1 MRKLAFLLAAALCF
15 GLAPF
20 TPRLGPVVGSV
31 ALVAL
36 AVHLALT
43 ASSAASALA
52 VAGGALGAFAAGM
65 LLPTSPAAA
74 GAALAGLCF
83 AERSLRVR
91 APNARLLHLG
101 AALVG
106 GGLAGSLSV
115 AFASASLPVRGVA
128 MTVAAVLLAL
138 PLLIDA
144 DDPLAHALDGAAEE
158 IDAAPAA
165 ALREAADL
173 RRTVDED
180 LLDRKTTRHA
190 RETWAALQRLAEARV
205 RLTRAPAARRGEGSA
220 AAAVMKRVDE
230 RIGDHVKA
238 LSRAYT
244 AAGVARAAE
253 TSLDDAGLRGVE
265 NAGESLEQV
274 SRAIVDDVG

>member
-20 TPRLGPVVGSV
+20 TPRLGPVLGSL

-43 ASSAASALA
+43 ASASLSALA
-52 VAGGALGAFAAGM
+52 VAGGALGAFASG
-65 LLPTSPAAA
+65 LLLTASPAAA

-91 APNARLLHLG
+91 GAQARLLHLG

-106 GGLAGSLSV
+106 GGLAGSLSM
-115 AFASASLPVRGVA
+115 AFASASLPLRGVA

-138 PLLIDA
+138 PLLVDA
-144 DDPLAHALDGAAEE
+144 DDPLAHALDGAAQE
-158 IDAAPAA
+158 IDGAAAV
-165 ALREAADL
+165 ALREAAEL

-180 LLDRKTTRHA
+180 LLDGKTTRHA
-190 RETWAALQRLAEARV
+190 RATWAALLRLAEARV
-205 RLTRAPAARRGEGSA
+205 RLTRAPASRRAEGSPA
-220 AAAVMKRVDE
+220 NAVKKRVDE
-230 RIGDHVKA
+230 RIADHLEA

-244 AAGVARAAE
+244 AAGAVRAAE
-253 TSLDDAGLRGVE
+253 TSLDDAALRGTE
-265 NAGESLEQV
+265 NAGESLEHL
-274 SRAIVDDVG
+274 SRAIVEEIG

>member
-1 MRKLAFLLAAALCF
+1 MKKLAFLVAAGLCF

-20 TPRLGPVVGSV
+20 TPRLGPVAGSV

-36 AVHLALT
+36 AVTLAL
-43 ASSAASALA
+43 AASAATSALA

-65 LLPTSPAAA
+65 LMASSPAAA

-91 APNARLLHLG
+91 SQSARLLHAG

-106 GGLAGSLSV
+106 GALAGSLSMS
-115 AFASASLPVRGVA
+115 FATATPSVRGVA
-128 MTVAAVLLAL
+128 ITVAAVLLAL

-144 DDPLAHALDGAAEE
+144 DDPVAHALDGAAADVEG
-158 IDAAPAA
+158 AAGAS
-165 ALREAADL
+165 LREAAAL

-180 LLDRKTTRHA
+180 LLDARTARHA
-190 RETWAALQRLAEARV
+190 RGTWAALMRLAEARV
-205 RLTRAPAARRGEGSA
+205 RLARSPAAAKKDASPA
-220 AAAVMKRVDE
+220 DAVLRRVDE
-230 RIGDHVKA
+230 RIGEHVAA

-244 AAGVARAAE
+244 AAGVAKAAE
-253 TSLDDAGLRGVE
+253 ASLDNRALRGVE
-265 NAGESLEQV
+265 TAGESLEQV
-274 SRAIVDDVG
+274 SRAIVDDV